1 MRSYPRLISLI
12 KATNYNLPKHFYNYL
27 NKEACPGCYGCD
39 EDFEFPPDYGNEKQ
53 EEYNNQSLEETNLV
67 IEEKEEIEE
76 QPVNMATADTSTSTG
91 AGLFSTA
98 AIGFSSFSDL
108 ASGTD
113 RPSDFNIDKDFKFAG
128 AGAQLFASRGGEEG
142 EEREGTENP
151 EEEANIHFKPIVTL
165 PDSYEYKSGEEGGKV
180 LFDERGKLYR
190 FDFPTNQ
197 WKERGI
203 GNMKIVYYHG
213 NGQTRLLMRR
223 DQILKICCNHYIT
236 SNMSIETHMGS
247 PKAMTWFTQVDYS
260 EETSLPQK
268 LAIRFKH
275 EETAGKFREL
285 FEDAVKKAN
294 EIHSKNQE
302 EEEEEEE
309 NNEEEEEQ
317 NNEENEEEEEEEQED
332 QNNEEE
338 EKENNEEE
346 EERDEETEDEEEDE
360 TRWICPDCSH
370 KNEITV
376 NKCETCEAIRKE

>member
-1 MRSYPRLISLI
+1 M
-12 KATNYNLPKHFYNYL
+12 
-27 NKEACPGCYGCD
+27 
-39 EDFEFPPDYGNEKQ
+39 
-53 EEYNNQSLEETNLV
+53 
-67 IEEKEEIEE
+67 
-76 QPVNMATADTSTSTG
+76 NMATADTSTSTG

-190 FDFPTNQ
+190 FDAPTNQ

-203 GNMKIVYYHG
+203 GNMKIIYYHG

-236 SNMSIETHMGS
+236 SNMSIEAHMGN
-247 PKAMTWFTQVDYS
+247 PKAMTWFTEVDYS
-260 EETSLPQK
+260 EDTPLPQK

-285 FEDAVKKAN
+285 FEDAVKKTN
-294 EIHSKNQE
+294 EIHSNNE

-309 NNEEEEEQ
+309 KNNEEEEEQ
-317 NNEENEEEEEEEQED
+317 NNEENEEEE

-338 EKENNEEE
+338 EEQNNEENEEEEQEEQNNEEE
-346 EERDEETEDEEEDE
+346 EEQNNEEEDENEEEEERNEETEDEEEDE